1 MGTVVIPHGE
11 SGWGVKLTT
20 YLNLILRI
28 RMNGV
33 VPLIFLLAC
42 MDETGTTVPIII
54 IIIIIIVVVV
64 AVVVNYTAQEDCTL
78 T

>member
-1 MGTVVIPHGE
+1 MGTVVIPQGE

-20 YLNLILRI
+20 YPNLILRI

-33 VPLIFLLAC
+33 VPLFSLLAC
-42 MDETGTTVPIII
+42 MDETGTIVHIII
-54 IIIIIIVVVV
+54 II
-64 AVVVNYTAQEDCTL
+64 VNYTAQEDGTL